1 MILVPLEDGDRC
13 EALIAMGK
21 TVCVIDLNPL
31 SRTAKMATIT
41 IVDELTRCAPLL
53 LEDLQNGMM
62 TPNLEWD
69 NEKNLREVTK
79 QMLRILE

>member
-1 MILVPLEDGDRC
+1 
-13 EALIAMGK
+13 
-21 TVCVIDLNPL
+21 
-31 SRTAKMATIT
+31 MATIT